1 MCGSGPVSWFRFDT
15 YGLWTG
21 RICYGVEL
29 EEKFVDVIVNR
40 YMEMKGSADDVFVI
54 RNNVKISYRDLG
66 KEGEVNA
73 TADLP

>member
-1 MCGSGPVSWFRFDT
+1 MLTAFLPSEQ
-15 YGLWTG
+15 TG

-54 RNNVKISYRDLG
+54 RNNVKISYWDLG
-66 KEGEVNA
+66 KVA
-73 TADLP
+73 LPESSEN